1 MRTVVMVA
9 WRARAWFEVDFGH
22 SHAIF
27 HKKNLVAAA
36 RESCF
41 TAFFRPMGRRLP
53 QFFILHQLD
62 RHIAEG
68 LIREIP
74 GYVSKVSRREP
85 RFAIRELEVHRRLA
99 LDFVGD

>member
-9 WRARAWFEVDFGH
+9 GRDRARFEIDLRH
-22 SHAIF
+22 SDSIF
-27 HKKNLVAAA
+27 HEKNLAAAA
-36 RESCF
+36 RKGLF
-41 TAFFRPMGRRLP
+41 ATFLRPMGRRMP

-85 RFAIRELEVHRRLA
+85 RIAVGERD
-99 LDFVGD
+99 LDRCLTL